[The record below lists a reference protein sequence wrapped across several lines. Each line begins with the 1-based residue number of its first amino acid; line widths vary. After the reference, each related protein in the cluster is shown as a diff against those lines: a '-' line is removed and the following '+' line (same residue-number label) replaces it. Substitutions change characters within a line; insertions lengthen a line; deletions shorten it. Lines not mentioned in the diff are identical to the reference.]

1 VRQFIL
7 YANSKFTTRIKKTFS
22 KTIVQAFASLHWR
35 YRMTNKER
43 QPMPF
48 SVRLCS
54 DKAAFEVKMQH
65 KISLNM
71 ADLERLLK
79 STKDNE
85 IIINTPHIL
94 IFKTKGAEVTMSKNG
109 RMLIKKIETEKEAT
123 EIANDVLRVLSP
135 II

>member
-1 VRQFIL
+1 
-7 YANSKFTTRIKKTFS
+7 
-22 KTIVQAFASLHWR
+22 
-35 YRMTNKER
+35 MTNKER